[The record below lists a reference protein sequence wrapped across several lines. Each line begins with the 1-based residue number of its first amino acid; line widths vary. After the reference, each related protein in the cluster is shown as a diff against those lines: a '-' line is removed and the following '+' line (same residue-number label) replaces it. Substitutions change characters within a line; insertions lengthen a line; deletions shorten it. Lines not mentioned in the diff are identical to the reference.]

1 MSVNISKLWLSVV
14 WQIWQNIFSGRTRL
28 KMNSEKTKAEAE
40 AFDTLFCSKTE
51 QCVKMWPN
59 FGQKKY
65 YIQTLFAAQ
74 QKSQQPAAK
83 PAAFGIDPMLV
94 GQPFTTGTYP

>member
-1 MSVNISKLWLSVV
+1 MLRNVSQYFQIVAFLSLA
-14 WQIWQNIFSGRTRL
+14 NL
-28 KMNSEKTKAEAE
+28 
-40 AFDTLFCSKTE
+40 TE